1 MRIGKRRRRRRPATL
16 LDIIIVTASCLL
28 FIIAILYININVY
41 QKPFTE
47 CLDDIILC
55 LIVAGAILI
64 SLSLEIIHNREK
76 KKNAE
81 IKAKAERAIDPRLE
95 LEIYALENE
104 IVEKENAQIQYKAE
118 YGYANETLD
127 AELREKKEALQ
138 RLRNKKAVEMVNA
151 ENAASYR
158 MAIEKDAPIDE
169 IDALVNRVRNSSDL
183 DTEPPEE
190 DSDGQSYIETPSQAQ
205 YGIHATKPKND
216 FRLL

>member
-55 LIVAGAILI
+55 LIVAGALLI
-64 SLSLEIIHNREK
+64 SLSLEVIHNREK

-104 IVEKENAQIQYKAE
+104 NAQIQYQAE
-118 YGYANETLD
+118 YGYAKETLD

-138 RLRNKKAVEMVNA
+138 RLRNKKAIEMVNA
-151 ENAASYR
+151 ENATSYR